1 MIHCQSCHYEAIGPI
16 DLASHIMA
24 AHGFDR
30 EAARVEAA
38 RIAGVEVD
46 EQRHLVWQQQRKIE
60 NIQAALD
67 ASTIAHNRMRAAL
80 HEANEAMAR
89 GDLLSAQAAIKRGLG
104 EGE

>member
-1 MIHCQSCHYEAIGPI
+1 MIHCQSCHYEAPGLT
-16 DLASHIMA
+16 DLAGHIMG

-30 EAARVEAA
+30 EAARIEAA

-46 EQRHLVWQQQRKIE
+46 EQHHLVRQQQRTI
-60 NIQAALD
+60 D
-67 ASTIAHNRMRAAL
+67 AYHASNRLMRAAL

-104 EGE
+104 ETQEGGR